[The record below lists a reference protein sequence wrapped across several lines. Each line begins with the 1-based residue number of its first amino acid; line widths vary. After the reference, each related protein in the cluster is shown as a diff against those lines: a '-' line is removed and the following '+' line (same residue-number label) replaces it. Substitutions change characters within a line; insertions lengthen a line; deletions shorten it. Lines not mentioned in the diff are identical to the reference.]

1 MAYFLGRDVIV
12 AVTSENTTNGFD
24 NNAGVATVAA
34 GPNSTDNQDVFKR
47 DGVDLTAGTGI
58 MKDLTGVE
66 VSLGAIDEDIAYM
79 GQRTALKAEIKKE
92 TTVTLTR
99 KKSDAFWSDMWATGY
114 RWGCTAASTD
124 EATTVAVG
132 NAMPASTEYGFRVH
146 VALKDNAEV
155 ITVSGMTF
163 SEYST
168 TLNAD
173 GVTEETLTFISHI
186 TPKVSAAEDT
196 GTAQGSAPFLF

>member
-47 DGVDLTAGTGI
+47 DGVDLSNGTGI

-114 RWGCTAASTD
+114 RWGCTSASTN
-124 EATTVAVG
+124 EAVTVAVG
-132 NAMPASTEYGFRVH
+132 NAMPSSTEYGFRVH
-146 VALKDNAEV
+146 VALKDDAEV

-168 TLNAD
+168 TMNAD

-186 TPKVSAAEDT
+186 TPKVSNAEDT
-196 GTAQGSAPFLF
+196 STAQGTAPFLF

>member
-12 AVTSENTTNGFD
+12 AVTSENTTNGFL
-24 NNAGVATVAA
+24 NSSGAATVSASA
-34 GPNSTDNQDVFKR
+34 TNNGTDVFKR
-47 DGVDLTAGTGI
+47 DGINLTNGTGI

-124 EATTVAVG
+124 EAVTVAVG

-146 VALKDNAEV
+146 VALKDDAEV

-168 TLNAD
+168 TMNAD

-186 TPKVSAAEDT
+186 TPAVAATENT
-196 GTAQGSAPFLF
+196 GTAQGTAPFLF

>member
-12 AVTSENTTNGFD
+12 AVTSENTTNGFL
-24 NNAGVATVAA
+24 NTSGAATVSASA
-34 GPNSTDNQDVFKR
+34 TNSGTDVFKR
-47 DGVDLTAGTGI
+47 DGINLTNGTGI

-114 RWGCTAASTD
+114 RWGCISTSTN
-124 EATTVAVG
+124 EATTVAIG
-132 NAMPASTEYGFRVH
+132 NAMPSSTEYGFRVH
-146 VALKDNAEV
+146 VALKDDAEV

>member
-12 AVTSENTTNGFD
+12 AVTSENTTNGFL
-24 NNAGVATVAA
+24 NTSGAATVSASA
-34 GPNSTDNQDVFKR
+34 TNSGTDVFKR
-47 DGVDLTAGTGI
+47 DGINLTNGTGI

-114 RWGCTAASTD
+114 RWGCTSASTN
-124 EATTVAVG
+124 EAVTVAVG
-132 NAMPASTEYGFRVH
+132 NAMPSSTEYGFRVH
-146 VALKDNAEV
+146 VALKDDAEV

-186 TPKVSAAEDT
+186 TPAVAATENT